1 MSAST
6 PPDCPRIID
15 VSMLDAEDF
24 KLRNT
29 RFLQNPNQPY
39 ETGRGETQEALRE
52 EIWRVRNGDIRT
64 VLRDFPIDEPLRA
77 QCAHWMHAVVG
88 KHFFPDANH
97 RTATALLRRL
107 LGENNIEYESW
118 DIDRLRRA
126 RIDSHRVRRSIDPVE
141 LDTLYRRDAL
151 YELWLT
157 FFTDELVVV
166 RQPE

>member
-1 MSAST
+1 MSAFT
-6 PPDCPRIID
+6 PPDWPQITD

-29 RFLQNPNQPY
+29 KFLQTPDQPY
-39 ETGRGETQEALRE
+39 ETGRGDTQEALRE

-64 VLRDFPIDEPLRA
+64 VLREFPTDAPLRE

-97 RTATALLRRL
+97 RTATALIRRL
-107 LGENNIEYESW
+107 LAENEIEYKPW
-118 DIDRLRRA
+118 DVDRLRRA
-126 RIDSHRVRRSIDPVE
+126 RIDSHHIRQEIDPVE
-141 LDTLYRRDAL
+141 LDSLYRQDRL
-151 YELWLT
+151 YELWLA

-166 RQPE
+166 HDPT